1 MVLEATS
8 GVTQASYHAPQFGIQ
23 RSEPYFRD
31 YGHSFVI
38 PWILPHTVGFWDTG
52 GIPTER
58 KLVMRSDP
66 EYFAT
71 NNIVRSTGGV
81 PVIDLLDPAYA
92 FDRSNYTFS
101 VPDMKLQTLNTDLKA
116 VGDAYQAER
125 HESKYGPEM

>member
-8 GVTQASYHAPQFGIQ
+8 GVTQASYHAPEFGVQ

-31 YGHSFVI
+31 YGHSFTI
-38 PWILPHTVGFWDTG
+38 PWILPHTVGFWDQG

-58 KLVMRSDP
+58 KLITRSDP

-81 PVIDLLDPAYA
+81 PVIDLHDPAYS
-92 FDRSNYTFS
+92 FDRADYSFS
-101 VPDMKLQTLNTDLKA
+101 VPDMKTS
-116 VGDAYQAER
+116 ER
-125 HESKYGPEM
+125 LMR